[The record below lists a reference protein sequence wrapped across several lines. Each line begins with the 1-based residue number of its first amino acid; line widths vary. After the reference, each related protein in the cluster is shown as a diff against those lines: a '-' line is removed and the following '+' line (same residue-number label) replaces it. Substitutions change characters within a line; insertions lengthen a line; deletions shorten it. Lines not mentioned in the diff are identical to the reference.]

1 MSIQEELQQGV
12 VDLICHYDILRT
24 SYLDLSR
31 EILKYLDEKNAR
43 VKTQHQW
50 GVLPHEWDTKWER
63 LIDED

>member
-1 MSIQEELQQGV
+1 MGIQKEIRGGLEKLMIEAVGRSWFTYET
-12 VDLICHYDILRT
+12 DRIL
-24 SYLDLSR
+24 D
-31 EILKYLDEKNAR
+31 YLDEKNVR